1 VEQGRAGCTTEGV
14 VDPRDTRVRTGDTA
28 QVTTIAAPLD
38 PPRSVTAVRAVR
50 FVPAIATVCVLLLVA
65 GLGSYPVRGAPIQ
78 QFFDA
83 WALHQAPLGLVCVT
97 VFGVALR
104 RHPANVAA
112 WLFFV
117 AGVISSVQV
126 VAMAAVYTTSTRQP
140 SLWQAMLSGTVTHRE
155 LPAVVAFPLWL
166 AVSSWLLAAGLAIVG
181 LLHFPD
187 GQLPSARWRPVRWIL
202 VTGLMIAVFAWMWAS
217 RPWSPHLL
225 TLNELNPDDRVAWIL
240 FVVGMPM
247 LGLGVLLTVASLV
260 ARMRATDP
268 DDRRRVR
275 PVVIAASLL
284 LTTLVVLYPWQAIWA
299 VATVPA
305 VMLLLGVIAGSVTRH
320 RMFDVEFVVSRA
332 VTVAMLGGVVTLV
345 YVGMVAGI
353 GALLGNGS
361 RLWLSVAATAVIAV
375 AFEPLRRRTLL
386 LATRLVT
393 GTRATPE
400 EALAA
405 LSDQLARADSTTQV
419 LDRVVELLVSSTG
432 ASRAEIRIRRDD
444 GVDRLEASTGVS
456 TDTARRVTPIVH
468 EGQTMGEVR
477 LLADRDDRFLP
488 ADERLLRQVAAALGP
503 VARNVR
509 LTGEL
514 HAHIDELRSS
524 RQRIVTAHDDA
535 RRTLERDIHDGAQQ
549 QLLAL
554 RLTIGLASTLAE
566 RDGAAATSETL
577 ARAAQ
582 QAEDAIRRL
591 RDLARGLYPPVLA
604 EQGLVAALRAH
615 ARDVPLQV
623 TVEAEGFRRHDRS
636 VEAAVYLCCLEA
648 MHNAS
653 RHAHA
658 TTLRVELSDGHGT
671 LTFAVVDDGNGFDP
685 ANAEGGAGLTNMRD
699 RVEALGGRL
708 EIMATP
714 GGGAAV
720 RGWVPEAD
728 AEPIREDQ
736 SLVSDR

>member
-1 VEQGRAGCTTEGV
+1 
-14 VDPRDTRVRTGDTA
+14 VRSGDTA

-38 PPRSVTAVRAVR
+38 APRPIGAVKLVR
-50 FVPAIATVCVLLLVA
+50 FVPAMATASVLLVVA
-65 GLGSYPVRGAPIQ
+65 GLASYPLRGAPLQ
-78 QFFDA
+78 QLFDA
-83 WALHQAPLGLVCVT
+83 WALHNAPVGLISVV
-97 VFGVALR
+97 VFGLALR
-104 RHPANVAA
+104 RHPGNVAA
-112 WLFFV
+112 WAFFV
-117 AGVISSVQV
+117 GGVLSSLHVA
-126 VAMAAVYTTSTRQP
+126 AMATVFTTSSRHP
-140 SLWQAMLSGTVTHRE
+140 ELWEAMLSDTVGQRE
-155 LPAVVAFPLWL
+155 LPAVVAYPLWV
-166 AVSSWLLAAGLAIVG
+166 AVSVWLWGGGMAILG

-187 GQLPSARWRPVRWIL
+187 GRLPSARWRPVRWALLAGLAIAG
-202 VTGLMIAVFAWMWAS
+202 TGWMWAA
-217 RPWSPHLL
+217 RPWSPHLTFHDL
-225 TLNELNPDDRVAWIL
+225 SPEDPTAWLL
-240 FVVGMPM
+240 FVVGMPI
-247 LGLGVLLTVASLV
+247 LGLGALLTAASLV
-260 ARMRATDP
+260 VRLRAADP
-268 DDRRRVR
+268 GERRRVR
-275 PVVIAASLL
+275 PVVITASLF
-284 LTTLVVLYPWQAIWA
+284 LTTMVVLYPWQAIWA

-305 VMLLLGVIAGSVTRH
+305 IMLLLGVIAASVTRH
-320 RMFDVEFVVSRA
+320 RLFDVELVVSRA

-345 YVGMVAGI
+345 YIGIVAGI

-361 RLWLSVAATAVIAV
+361 RLWLSVAATALIAV

-405 LSDQLARADSTTQV
+405 LSDQLARADSTTEV

-444 GVDRLEASTGVS
+444 VVDRLEAATGVA
-456 TDTARRVTPIVH
+456 TDTARRVAPIVH

-514 HAHIDELRSS
+514 HAHIDELRTS

-535 RRTLERDIHDGAQQ
+535 RRALERDIHDGAQQ
-549 QLLAL
+549 QLLAV
-554 RLTIGLASTLAE
+554 RLTIGLATTLAE
-566 RDGAAATSETL
+566 RDGAAATSESL
-577 ARAAQ
+577 ALAAQ
-582 QAEDAIRRL
+582 QADDAIRRL

-623 TVEAEGFRRHDRS
+623 TVEADGFRRHDRS

-653 RHAHA
+653 RHADA
-658 TTLRVELSDGHGT
+658 STLRVELCDGHGT
-671 LTFAVVDDGNGFDP
+671 LAFVVADDGVGFDP
-685 ANAEGGAGLTNMRD
+685 ANAEAGAGLTNMRD
-699 RVEALGGRL
+699 RIEALGGRF
-708 EIMATP
+708 EITATP
-714 GGGAAV
+714 GGGVTV
-720 RGWVPEAD
+720 RGWVPD
-728 AEPIREDQ
+728 THAEPPREGH
-736 SLVSDR
+736 SAASDR

>member
-1 VEQGRAGCTTEGV
+1 
-14 VDPRDTRVRTGDTA
+14 
-28 QVTTIAAPLD
+28 VTTIAAPLD
-38 PPRSVTAVRAVR
+38 SPRPVWAVKAVR
-50 FVPAIATVCVLLLVA
+50 FVPAIATVCVLLVVA
-65 GLGSYPVRGAPIQ
+65 GLASYPVRGAPLQ
-78 QFFDA
+78 QLFDA
-83 WALHQAPLGLVCVT
+83 WALHQAPLALVCVT

-104 RHPANVAA
+104 RHPMSIAA
-112 WLFFV
+112 WAFFV
-117 AGVISSVQV
+117 AGVLSSLHV
-126 VAMAAVYTTSTRQP
+126 VSMATVYATSSRQP
-140 SLWQAMLSGTVTHRE
+140 VLWEAMLAGTVAHRE
-155 LPAVVAFPLWL
+155 LPAVVAYPLWL
-166 AVSSWLLAAGLAIVG
+166 AVSGWLLAAGLAIFG

-187 GQLPSARWRPVRWIL
+187 GQLPSARWRPVRWVL
-202 VTGLMIAVFAWMWAS
+202 VTGLVIAVSAWIWAS

-225 TLNELNPDDRVAWIL
+225 TFNELNPDDRTAWIL
-240 FVVGMPM
+240 FVVGMPT
-247 LGLGVLLTVASLV
+247 LGLGILLTVASLAV
-260 ARMRATDP
+260 RLRAADP
-268 DDRRRVR
+268 DERRRVR
-275 PVVIAASLL
+275 PVVIAASLF
-284 LTTLVVLYPWQAIWA
+284 LTTMVVLYPWQAVWA

-305 VMLLLGVIAGSVTRH
+305 STLLLGVIAGSVTRH

-332 VTVAMLGGVVTLV
+332 VAVAMLGGVVTIV

-353 GALLGNGS
+353 GAMLGNGS

-405 LSDQLARADSTTQV
+405 LSDQLARADSTTAV
-419 LDRVVELLVSSTG
+419 LERVVELLVSSTG
-432 ASRAEIRIRRDD
+432 ASRAEIRIRRDN
-444 GVDRLEASTGVS
+444 GVDRLEAATGVA
-456 TDTARRVTPIVH
+456 TDTARRAAPIVH

-514 HAHIDELRSS
+514 HAHIEELRSS
-524 RQRIVTAHDDA
+524 RGRIITAHDDA
-535 RRTLERDIHDGAQQ
+535 RRALERDIHDGAQQ

-554 RLTIGLASTLAE
+554 RLTIGLATTLAE
-566 RDGAAATSETL
+566 RDGAAATSEAL

-582 QAEDAIRRL
+582 QADDAIRRL

-604 EQGLVAALRAH
+604 EQGLVAALRAQ

-623 TVEAEGFRRHDRS
+623 TVEADGFRRHDRT

-653 RHAHA
+653 RHADA
-658 TTLRVELSDGHGT
+658 STLRVELWDGHGT
-671 LTFAVVDDGNGFDP
+671 LAFAVADDGVGFDP
-685 ANAEGGAGLTNMRD
+685 AKAEGGAGLTNMRD
-699 RVEALGGRL
+699 RIEALGGRL
-708 EIMATP
+708 EITATP
-714 GGGAAV
+714 GGGATV
-720 RGWVPEAD
+720 RGWVPEAH
-728 AEPIREDQ
+728 AEPAREGQ